1 MTAPRWNTP
10 YADRVRDDLVQLVG
24 TPEGA
29 ERPDRGR
36 RAAGGRVVDRP
47 RLVATGLVAAVVVLV
62 AVLAIRAGLDRPAPA
77 PAATSSPAAISR
89 TPQPT
94 RAASE
99 ITAELQDA
107 LSALLPAAART
118 APSLTWT
125 DARVAPTGGAIETNG
140 KTMLLAAACEGGGT
154 VTLTVTGSK
163 APRPAV
169 LHCGRLDTA
178 GPIDL
183 SDAGGTDPPGAVE
196 FDVKVTSGHP
206 RYIAKAVAIDSALV
220 KP

>member
-1 MTAPRWNTP
+1 VIAPRWNTP
-10 YADRVRDDLVQLVG
+10 YADRVRADLVQLVE

-47 RLVATGLVAAVVVLV
+47 RVVVTGLVAALVVVV
-62 AVLAIRAGLDRPAPA
+62 AVLAIRVGLDRPAPG
-77 PAATSSPAAISR
+77 PAASSSASASTAR
-89 TPQPT
+89 PT

-107 LSALLPAAART
+107 MFALLPPSART
-118 APSLTWT
+118 APALTWT
-125 DARVAPTGGAIETNG
+125 DAQAQPMGGAIDTNG

-154 VTLTVTGSK
+154 VTLIVTGSH

-169 LHCGRLDTA
+169 LHCDGLDTA

-183 SDAGGTDPPGAVE
+183 SDA
-196 FDVKVTSGHP
+196 VKVTSGHP
-206 RYIAKAVAIDSALV
+206 RYIAKSVAIDSALV